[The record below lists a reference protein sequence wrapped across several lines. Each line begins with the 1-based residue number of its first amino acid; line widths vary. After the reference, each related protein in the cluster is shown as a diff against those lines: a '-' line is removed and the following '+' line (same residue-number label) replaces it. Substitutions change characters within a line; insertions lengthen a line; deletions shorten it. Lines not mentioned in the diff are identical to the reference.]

1 MKWNLERK
9 GFTLW
14 NKLWI
19 RAVIWDERSRKSKRE
34 RVCKLIHISHKPR
47 QLMCTSSEFLP
58 LLREME
64 RERVWGAIRAERERR
79 GGWEWA
85 SQRERERERECFSL
99 PLATVGG
106 VRLQPVVFSRSPTHT
121 DTDSHSYAPSTR
133 SPVSLLDPGVS
144 FNVFFFFFLTN
155 GPFCFSPRDESC
167 FSRIRKRREATR
179 KAAIEK
185 DGRKKQS
192 SGDSER

>member
-1 MKWNLERK
+1 MRL
-9 GFTLW
+9 F
-14 NKLWI
+14 WI
-19 RAVIWDERSRKSKRE
+19 PASAQRDG
-34 RVCKLIHISHKPR
+34 
-47 QLMCTSSEFLP
+47 
-58 LLREME
+58 E
-64 RERVWGAIRAERERR
+64 RESEELFAQRERERR

-85 SQRERERERECFSL
+85 SQRERERGRECFSL

-121 DTDSHSYAPSTR
+121 DTDSHSYTLRLARPSACWT
-133 SPVSLLDPGVS
+133 PGCLLT
-144 FNVFFFFFLTN
+144 FFFFFLTN

-192 SGDSER
+192 NGDSER